1 MTSSSSSSSSFFETN
16 FSENPVR
23 CRIPRWFR
31 EYINELLPR
40 VQPGISVFPLAIF
53 EKGREPRNVF
63 KVHTKQS
70 LANYF
75 GVSLSTI
82 HRLIRTGEIE
92 TIHVGRSVRITDEAV
107 KKFIISHR
115 GLR

>member
-1 MTSSSSSSSSFFETN
+1 MNRSSKCSSSFFETH

-23 CRIPRWFR
+23 CRIPRWIR
-31 EYINELLPR
+31 EYINEPLPR
-40 VQPGISVFPLAIF
+40 VQPGTSVYPLATF
-53 EKGREPRNVF
+53 EEGREPRNVL
-63 KVHTKQS
+63 KLHTKQS

-82 HRLIRTGEIE
+82 HRLIHTGEIE
-92 TIHVGRSVRITDEAV
+92 AIHVGRSVRITEESV
-107 KKFIISHR
+107 KKFIISQR

>member
-1 MTSSSSSSSSFFETN
+1 MNSSSNCSSSFFERD

-23 CRIPRWFR
+23 CRIPHWIR
-31 EYINELLPR
+31 EYIKEPLPR
-40 VQPGISVFPLAIF
+40 VQPGASVYPLAIF
-53 EKGREPRNVF
+53 EKGREPRNAF
-63 KVHTKQS
+63 KLHTKQS

-82 HRLIRTGEIE
+82 HRLIRTGEIK
-92 TIHVGRSVRITDEAV
+92 TFHVGRSVRITDEEV
-107 KKFIISHR
+107 KKFIISQR

>member
-1 MTSSSSSSSSFFETN
+1 MNSSSNCSSSFFETN
-16 FSENPVR
+16 FPENPVH
-23 CRIPRWFR
+23 CRFPRLFR

-40 VQPGISVFPLAIF
+40 VQPGASVYPLAIF

-63 KVHTKQS
+63 KLHTKQS
-70 LANYF
+70 LANFF

-92 TIHVGRSVRITDEAV
+92 TIHVGRSVRITEEAV
-107 KKFIISHR
+107 KKFIISQR

>member
-1 MTSSSSSSSSFFETN
+1 MTSSSNCSSSFFETN
-16 FSENPVR
+16 FSENPVH
-23 CRIPRWFR
+23 CRFLRWFR

-40 VQPGISVFPLAIF
+40 VQPVASIYRLAIVK
-53 EKGREPRNVF
+53 KGREPRDVF
-63 KVHTKQS
+63 KLHTKQS

-92 TIHVGRSVRITDEAV
+92 TIHVGRSVRITEEAV
-107 KKFIISHR
+107 KKFIISQR
-115 GLR
+115 RLR